1 MIHIRTHP
9 DVSILSTAFTGTI
22 SRHSTP
28 QHSIY
33 IPRSSFSSSSIII
46 IILTMDQPHL
56 PLAEQDTPPP
66 PVDEEEE
73 PPPQQQ
79 HSYTQILDLTHPG
92 TGTTATITSFAQP
105 TARTQP
111 ASDEDDEEEEE
122 VAMAPAAATNSYGTT
137 TTSTAKLS
145 MMTTP
150 HNTHIPNSS
159 SSFNPHTPGRVVETG
174 KEHTGRWTKHEHDA
188 FLEG

>member
-1 MIHIRTHP
+1 
-9 DVSILSTAFTGTI
+9 
-22 SRHSTP
+22 
-28 QHSIY
+28 
-33 IPRSSFSSSSIII
+33 
-46 IILTMDQPHL
+46 MDQPHL

-66 PVDEEEE
+66 PDDEEEE
-73 PPPQQQ
+73 PPPQQQQ

-92 TGTTATITSFAQP
+92 TGSGTATITSFAQP

-111 ASDEDDEEEEE
+111 ASDEDDDEEEE
-122 VAMAPAAATNSYGTT
+122 VAMAPAAATNSYGT

-159 SSFNPHTPGRVVETG
+159 ISSFNPHTPGRVVETG

-188 FLEG
+188 FLEGLKLYGKEWKKVAAKVKTRTVVQTRTHAQ